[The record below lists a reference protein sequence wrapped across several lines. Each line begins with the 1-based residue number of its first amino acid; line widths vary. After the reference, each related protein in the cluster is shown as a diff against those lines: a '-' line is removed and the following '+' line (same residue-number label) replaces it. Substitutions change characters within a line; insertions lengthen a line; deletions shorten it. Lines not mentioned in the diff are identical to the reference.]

1 MVERQSRAETPT
13 KRIMPTLRI
22 LADDRLASVDFAMAP
37 LTLVFIKGSSFTRPG
52 IVITEA

>member
-22 LADDRLASVDFAMAP
+22 LADDRLASVDFAIDP
-37 LTLVFIKGSSFTRPG
+37 LTLERIKGSSFTRPG